1 MRKIILKLIG
11 GNTIIPINLRVLS
24 LIRYGAGILNRTKD
38 ELATLETLPMNRIYH
53 TQSDVGR
60 LSYGEKGLL
69 SIRDSVEIE
78 SICFGKYTEISNEK
92 LFAFLR
98 NEFYQNERESVILES
113 KAHHNMLEDTE
124 EVTRDALW
132 NKKTH

>member
-53 TQSDVGR
+53 TQSDVVR
-60 LSYGEKGLL
+60 L
-69 SIRDSVEIE
+69 
-78 SICFGKYTEISNEK
+78 
-92 LFAFLR
+92 
-98 NEFYQNERESVILES
+98 
-113 KAHHNMLEDTE
+113 
-124 EVTRDALW
+124 
-132 NKKTH
+132 